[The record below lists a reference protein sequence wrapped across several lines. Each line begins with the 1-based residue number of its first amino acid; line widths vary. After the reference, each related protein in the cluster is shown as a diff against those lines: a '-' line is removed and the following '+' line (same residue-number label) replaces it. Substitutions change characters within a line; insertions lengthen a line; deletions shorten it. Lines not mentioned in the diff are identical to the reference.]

1 MSSTRTVSRPT
12 EATVTIQVP
21 VWRPEVTS
29 VGPAPTGLMVRYA
42 LSQGTESSSQVVI
55 IRPSTLRLL
64 NEFRT
69 GITHPEMI
77 RDLLGSLGYRAGRAT
92 IQATGY
98 TAEVDEVT
106 YWIPREDLRRFAE
119 VIGVVYQAHLYQT
132 TSANWEEVEETR
144 QVLEQTLV
152 PVPPRVRCFPAPTV
166 YQPDAKELQEARRHL
181 QPCPKTLDE
190 LTDSELVAMFKADQD
205 TAPEEDVGA
214 LSETLP
220 QWGVPLR
227 AHTRG

>member
-1 MSSTRTVSRPT
+1 MGEPTLMSSTRTVSRPT

-77 RDLLGSLGYRAGRAT
+77 RDLLGSLGYRAGCAT
-92 IQATGY
+92 IQA
-98 TAEVDEVT
+98 
-106 YWIPREDLRRFAE
+106 
-119 VIGVVYQAHLYQT
+119 
-132 TSANWEEVEETR
+132 
-144 QVLEQTLV
+144 
-152 PVPPRVRCFPAPTV
+152 
-166 YQPDAKELQEARRHL
+166 
-181 QPCPKTLDE
+181 
-190 LTDSELVAMFKADQD
+190 
-205 TAPEEDVGA
+205 
-214 LSETLP
+214 
-220 QWGVPLR
+220 
-227 AHTRG
+227 